1 MYIKILIEQQV
12 LIYMYLNVF
21 NFGQSNIRT
30 ECVYHILTKQLLI
43 LKRIAKSVKKSP
55 II

>member
-1 MYIKILIEQQV
+1 MYIKILIEQV
-12 LIYMYLNVF
+12 LIYMYLNVVK
-21 NFGQSNIRT
+21 FGQSNIRN
-30 ECVYHILTKQLLI
+30 ILTKQLLI